1 MEEQYL
7 KQYLDQK
14 RDQNNVIMKFTER
27 LKGTFSKEKD
37 SDDNVTPS
45 ERTEEKV
52 DDKEGLSQR
61 VADYIAENGEKLQ
74 QWYSDTK
81 LNEKI
86 ARVAKKVGAV
96 IIYPVLLLHHTLQSP
111 SISIKDKVA
120 VVASLAYFIL
130 PVDLI
135 PDVMVGVGY
144 TEDILVIMAM
154 LKKVSKF
161 ITPEILEQTKK
172 QCLDIFGEVDD
183 KVIDN
188 VNNAIADK
196 NQDLNC

>member
-1 MEEQYL
+1 
-7 KQYLDQK
+7 
-14 RDQNNVIMKFTER
+14 MKFTER

-45 ERTEEKV
+45 ERAEEKV

-96 IIYPVLLLHHTLQSP
+96 IIYPVLLLYHTLQSP

-120 VVASLAYFIL
+120 VIASLAYFIL

-154 LKKVSKF
+154 LKKVSKS

-188 VNNAIADK
+188 VKNAIADK

>member
-27 LKGTFSKEKD
+27 LNGTFSKEKD

-45 ERTEEKV
+45 ERAEEKV

-86 ARVAKKVGAV
+86 AKVAKKVGAA
-96 IIYPVLLLHHTLQSP
+96 IIYPVLLLYHTLQSP
-111 SISIKDKVA
+111 SLSIKDKVA
-120 VVASLAYFIL
+120 VIASLAYFIL